1 MRNIYNE
8 YVLPTLL
15 ISKLKYTKKIY
26 IQKKKKQK
34 ILKNYSY
41 FFASS
46 RNLCLRPII
55 VTPIEIYSESDNFG
69 S

>member
-1 MRNIYNE
+1 MINIYNE

-26 IQKKKKQK
+26 IQKNSKNYS
-34 ILKNYSY
+34 KNYSY

-55 VTPIEIYSESDNFG
+55 VTPIEIYSESDNFE